1 MRDVRLK
8 TRGHVTASCLR
19 AILYKQ
25 YMEIGSRKDK
35 GEMFTAEE
43 VEQFADTIVDE
54 CIRRK
59 KF

>member
-8 TRGHVTASCLR
+8 TRGHVTSSCLR
-19 AILYKQ
+19 AILFKE
-25 YMEIGSRKDK
+25 YMEIGLRKDMGK
-35 GEMFTAEE
+35 TFTAEE
-43 VEQFADTIVDE
+43 VEQFADMIVDE